1 MGGSG
6 KVEKKVLERNMK
18 KETKD
23 NKSKVKRKSKKKAQN
38 QTDIVTET
46 TVGIDSMVSKNLK
59 QPKHE
64 KNEEILASNEEILKE
79 KIDQV
84 SKVEDESSQAM
95 SENILSM

>member
-46 TVGIDSMVSKNLK
+46 TVGIDSIVSKNLE
-59 QPKHE
+59 QLKHE
-64 KNEEILASNEEILKE
+64 KKEEILTSNEEILKE
-79 KIDQV
+79 KIDPV
-84 SKVEDESSQAM
+84 LKVEDESSQAM